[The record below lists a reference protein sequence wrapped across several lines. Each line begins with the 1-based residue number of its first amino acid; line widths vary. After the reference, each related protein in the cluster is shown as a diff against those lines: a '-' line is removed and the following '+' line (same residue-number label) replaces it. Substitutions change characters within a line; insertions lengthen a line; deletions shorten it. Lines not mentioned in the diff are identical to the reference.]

1 MSKPQTEPRPFTVH
15 VPDQILTD
23 LRDRLAR
30 SRIPD
35 DSPRRPASGMTAAY
49 LRELVDHWISW
60 DWRAREAWLNA
71 HPQFIA
77 EIDDVDLHF
86 VHLRSDRPDA
96 PALLVLHGWPHTFAL
111 QLDFADLL
119 PDFDVVVASL
129 PGFGFSAPYAA
140 GEMSETRLAATMH
153 GLMADVLGYERYF
166 TYGEDVTANVSDL
179 IAAGYPEHVAG
190 IVATHAHFPTDEERA
205 TLTDPA
211 EKEFFDELAARH
223 RTDGAYGHVQGTRP
237 DTLATALND
246 SPAGLLAWL
255 TEKLVEWSD
264 TPRGDPA
271 AVERRISRDRILT
284 EATIYWATQT
294 IASSFRPYY
303 EGADQPG
310 PIPPTGVPAAVF
322 IQRHERTYPES
333 LARRHYLDLR
343 VFDRLEEGGHFT
355 VGEVPGE
362 MAARVREF
370 VRSVG

>member
-1 MSKPQTEPRPFTVH
+1 MSKPLSEPRPFTVH
-15 VPDQILTD
+15 VPDLVLTD

-35 DSPRRPASGMTAAY
+35 DSPRRPPSGMSAGY
-49 LRELVDHWISW
+49 LRELVDQWISW

-71 HPQFIA
+71 HPQFVA
-77 EIDDVDLHF
+77 ELDDVDLHF
-86 VHLRSDRPDA
+86 VHLRSERPDA

-119 PDFDVVVASL
+119 PDVHVVVASL
-129 PGFGFSAPYAA
+129 PGFGFSAPYTT
-140 GEMSETRLAATMH
+140 GEMSETRLAVTMH
-153 GLMADVLGYERYF
+153 TLMTDVLGYGRYF

-179 IAAGYPEHVAG
+179 IAASYPEHVAG
-190 IVATHAHFPTDEERA
+190 IVATHAHFPTEQERA
-205 TLTDPA
+205 VLTDPA
-211 EKEFFDELAARH
+211 AKEFFDGLAAQH
-223 RTDGAYGHVQGTRP
+223 RTDGAYGHVQATRP

-264 TPRGDPA
+264 TPRGDPS

-322 IQRHERTYPES
+322 IQRHERTYPAS

-343 VFDRLEEGGHFT
+343 VFDHLKEGGHFT